1 MPYRYPSNS
10 EILRFHLYPLS
21 FCLYSPFKLI
31 NIRPCLKVDGPA
43 PLPTPGIQE
52 EEAGPADME
61 SRLSRAR
68 GVFLNN

>member
-1 MPYRYPSNS
+1 
-10 EILRFHLYPLS
+10 
-21 FCLYSPFKLI
+21 
-31 NIRPCLKVDGPA
+31 VDGPA